1 MKKGEIQEI
10 EEICEKPMEA
20 LGYAKF
26 DPKITEDQEMLT
38 KSADEIWPYFSF
50 EHHQLQDVKGQ
61 FEEELSN
68 VMSGKSI
75 LPWAD
80 YTAGRVCWSL
90 QIIELT
96 LEQLCHH
103 P

>member
-1 MKKGEIQEI
+1 MYSNCNFTFVFLSICCEYRIYTTLPIKKGEIQEI

-38 KSADEIWPYFSF
+38 KSADEIWPYFTF
-50 EHHQLQDVKGQ
+50 DHHQLQNFKGQ

-68 VMSGKSI
+68 VMNGISK
-75 LPWAD
+75 LP
-80 YTAGRVCWSL
+80 
-90 QIIELT
+90 
-96 LEQLCHH
+96 
-103 P
+103 

>member
-1 MKKGEIQEI
+1 
-10 EEICEKPMEA
+10 MEA

-50 EHHQLQDVKGQ
+50 DHHELQDFKGQ

-68 VMSGKSI
+68 VMNGKSI

-80 YTAGRVCWSL
+80 YAAWHVCWSL
-90 QIIELT
+90 QILEPT
-96 LEQLCHH
+96 LGQLCHQ